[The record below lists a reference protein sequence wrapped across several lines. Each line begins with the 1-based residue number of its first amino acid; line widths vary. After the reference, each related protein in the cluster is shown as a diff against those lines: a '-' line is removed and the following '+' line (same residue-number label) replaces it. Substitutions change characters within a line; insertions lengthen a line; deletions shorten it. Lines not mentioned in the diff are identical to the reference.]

1 MNRFSAESLEPTTIP
16 RAATD
21 EDRPGR
27 PRRLSNGHREERIRH
42 VDSPEL
48 NLLEECRRR
57 VKRDLS
63 TRFFGSLEELT
74 TAVDGALDQLSGPD
88 VNKYL

>member
-1 MNRFSAESLEPTTIP
+1 M
-16 RAATD
+16 
-21 EDRPGR
+21 
-27 PRRLSNGHREERIRH
+27 RLPAY
-42 VDSPEL
+42 SPEL